1 MSEVGGS
8 RFVCVKERNYAV
20 TLLCQSMWHVV
31 GTQWHKQLV
40 TEWNNIREPGA
51 ACQLL
56 PIFDLVSLLGQ
67 GKKKSL
73 ILACCRPAWPVYSC
87 GFPNSQTMRHRP
99 KLHFRASWSISAAHP
114 SCRESTPAPRVP
126 AAVIARCHRTSTRV
140 QPRGFKWDHINA
152 GELAVFQPCA
162 VGHSVLCFGEV
173 YFLHGLSVGR
183 GAWDRAEPR
192 K

>member
-67 GKKKSL
+67 GKKKVL
-73 ILACCRPAWPVYSC
+73 FWPVA
-87 GFPNSQTMRHRP
+87 GQLGLFTPVVSQIP
-99 KLHFRASWSISAAHP
+99 KQ
-114 SCRESTPAPRVP
+114 CD
-126 AAVIARCHRTSTRV
+126 IARNYTSGRPGAFLLLTLL
-140 QPRGFKWDHINA
+140 A
-152 GELAVFQPCA
+152 GSPLQLPVCPLLWSLAVTEPLHASSPGDLSGTTSMLGNWLSSSPALWVILSCALVRSIFSMAFQ
-162 VGHSVLCFGEV
+162 
-173 YFLHGLSVGR
+173 
-183 GAWDRAEPR
+183 
-192 K
+192 